1 MKSIILVIVAHLVGI
16 AALVGLGLLLNDTLK
31 ANTYGGVTTVLSTAF
46 GIYCFVVNILYHK
59 NQRVFLWVNR
69 LLLLVRRTHTYW
81 LPAFDFTLSDTTL
94 ANRHEAINEVEK
106 ALAASPHKKIQRSN
120 ETPSSATITIDDTF
134 FFVIRVDETHLHVT
148 LDRKI
153 LVPAHLY
160 EAYRQRLARFAEV
173 ISNAVHPES
182 VRLGITITFGDGVS
196 NPYFGFFVQRVPS
209 QLLRHFQ
216 ASFLLDQ
223 ASSCRIEAGTD
234 SINIESQGAVD
245 FFEALSQVLALKA
258 IPTEGASQ

>member
-1 MKSIILVIVAHLVGI
+1 MKSLIWVVLAHIVGVV
-16 AALVGLGLLLNDTLK
+16 ALIGLGLLLNEPLK

-81 LPAFDFTLSDTTL
+81 LPAFDFTLSDASL
-94 ANRHEAINEVEK
+94 ANRREVINEVEK
-106 ALAASPHKKIQRSN
+106 ALAALPHKKIQRTN
-120 ETPSSATITIDDTF
+120 DTPSSAAITVDETF
-134 FFVIRVDETHLHVT
+134 FFVLRLDESHLHVT
-148 LDRKI
+148 LDRKT

-209 QLLRHFQ
+209 QLLRHFE
-216 ASFLLDQ
+216 ASFVLAH

-245 FFEALSQVLALKA
+245 FFEALSQVLAIKA
-258 IPTEGASQ
+258 IPTEGVSP

>member
-1 MKSIILVIVAHLVGI
+1 MRAIILVVIAHIVGI

-31 ANTYGGVTTVLSTAF
+31 ANTYQGVTTVLSTAF

-59 NQRVFLWVNR
+59 NQTVFLWVNR
-69 LLLLVRRTHTYW
+69 LLLQVRRTHSYW
-81 LPAFDFTLSDTTL
+81 LPTFDFTLSDTTL
-94 ANRHEAINEVEK
+94 ANRREVINEVEK

-120 ETPSSATITIDDTF
+120 DTPSGATITIDDTF
-134 FFVIRVDETHLHVT
+134 FFLFRVDESHLHVT

-160 EAYRQRLARFAEV
+160 ESYRQRLARFAEMF
-173 ISNAVHPES
+173 SNAIHPES
-182 VRLGITITFGDGVS
+182 VRLGITITFGDGVP
-196 NPYFGFFVQRVPS
+196 NPYFGLFVQRVPS
-209 QLLRHFQ
+209 QLLRHFE
-216 ASFLLDQ
+216 ASFLLTE

-234 SINIESQGAVD
+234 SINIEGQGAVD

-258 IPTEGASQ
+258 IPKEGVC